1 MLTLY
6 VLYSSRFYLGSALMI
21 TIILTSAVILTLN
34 YSLQWAVPFSPQNCE
49 GAVFWGDRERC
60 RSHFA
65 WGICTSSNTRFLRP
79 TRVHNSNGISIGLAV
94 LQGSR
99 LWQMGRRTNRPDHAT
114 IGCICVVLRCGIMN
128 IVIMIVIYQFI
139 CLPTMI
145 VDHLRLFSRRN
156 IRRNWFN

>member
-114 IGCICVVLRCGIMN
+114 L
-128 IVIMIVIYQFI
+128 
-139 CLPTMI
+139 
-145 VDHLRLFSRRN
+145 HLRSTAMRYNEYSDNDSN
-156 IRRNWFN
+156 ISVYMFTYDDHWSFEIIQQTKYTS